1 MSANSNDNHL
11 DQRKGMAQVKYCLKY
26 LLSFL
31 SPYKGRLILGLLMV
45 VVANITFA
53 VMPLVEGQMTTQL
66 FSDGEA
72 ILKGVEGAHV
82 HFDVIFSVM
91 GTLIIIYII
100 KTVSQLI
107 TAVFLTQVLQQAM
120 CDIRN
125 TLQKKIQRLPV
136 RYFDDH
142 ALGDVLSCV
151 TNDVDTLSNALQE
164 TLQRVL
170 AAILTF
176 IFVIG
181 MMFYIN
187 TVLACIALLIIPLSL
202 IVTRFF
208 VTRSQKL
215 FDTQQE
221 TLGEL
226 NGTITEMYSGF
237 NEIILYNR
245 QKTATD
251 KFHDVNGRM
260 RTASFKA
267 QFASSLISPCISLIT
282 YLIIGTV
289 AVTGCLFVMNG
300 TLPLGNLQAFIR
312 YIWQIN
318 DPLSQ
323 ISQLSSQVQSAF
335 SAMGRIFNLLD
346 EEEEIQKGVITIQP
360 EKIRGEVTFDHVVFG
375 YDDEVLMKDVS
386 FKAKPGQMVA
396 IVGPT
401 GAGKTT
407 LMNLLLR
414 FYDVQGGSIK
424 IDGIDIRDMNREELR
439 KLFSLVLQDTW
450 LFKGSIYENIHYGRL
465 NARRDEVSAAAKMAN
480 VHHFIK
486 TLTGGYDFE
495 VNEESTN
502 ISQGEKQ
509 LLTIARAILK
519 DPRIIILD
527 EATSSV
533 DTRLEKML
541 QDAMHKVMDG
551 RTSFVIAHRLSTV
564 RNADLILV
572 VDHGDIVEQ
581 GTHEA
586 LLAKKGVYEKLY
598 HSGTSLANQ

>member
-1 MSANSNDNHL
+1 MT
-11 DQRKGMAQVKYCLKY
+11 
-26 LLSFL
+26 FL
-31 SPYKGRLILGLLMV
+31 SPYKGGLILGLLMV

-82 HFDVIFSVM
+82 HFDVIFGIM
-91 GTLIIIYII
+91 GTLVVIYII

-107 TAVFLTQVLQQAM
+107 TAVFLTKVLQQAM

-136 RYFDDH
+136 RYFDNH
-142 ALGDVLSCV
+142 AFGDVLSCV

-187 TVLACIALLIIPLSL
+187 IVLACIALLIIPLSL

-215 FDTQQE
+215 FDTQQQ

-226 NGTITEMYSGF
+226 NGTITEMYGGF

-245 QKTATD
+245 QQTAVD

-260 RTASFKA
+260 RNASFKA

-282 YLIIGTV
+282 YLIIGSV

-300 TLPLGNLQAFIR
+300 TLLLGNLQAFIR

-335 SAMGRIFNLLD
+335 AAMGRIFTLLD
-346 EEEEIQKGVITIQP
+346 EEEEAQEGTVSIQP
-360 EKIRGEVTFDHVVFG
+360 EEIRGEVTFDHVVFG
-375 YDDEVLMKDVS
+375 YDDETLMRDVN
-386 FKAKPGQMVA
+386 FEAKTGQMVA

-414 FYDVQGGSIK
+414 FYDVKGGAIR
-424 IDGIDIRDMNREELR
+424 IDGIDIRDMDREELR
-439 KLFSLVLQDTW
+439 QLFSLVLQDTW
-450 LFKGSIYENIHYGRL
+450 LFKGSIYDNIHYGRL
-465 NARRDEVSAAAKMAN
+465 GARRDEVISAAKMAN

-486 TLTGGYDFE
+486 TLTGGYNFE

-541 QDAMHKVMDG
+541 QEAMHRVMDG

-581 GTHEA
+581 GTHEE

>member
-1 MSANSNDNHL
+1 MSVN
-11 DQRKGMAQVKYCLKY
+11 QTEKKRKGIHQIGYCLKY
-26 LLSFL
+26 LMTFL
-31 SPYKGRLILGLLMV
+31 SPYKGGLILGLLMV

-82 HFDVIFSVM
+82 HFDVIFGIM
-91 GTLIIIYII
+91 GTLVVIYII

-107 TAVFLTQVLQQAM
+107 TAVFLTKVLQQAM

-136 RYFDDH
+136 RYFDNH
-142 ALGDVLSCV
+142 AFGDVLSCV

-187 TVLACIALLIIPLSL
+187 IVLACIALLIIPLSL

-215 FDTQQE
+215 FDTQQQ

-226 NGTITEMYSGF
+226 NGTITEMYGGF

-245 QKTATD
+245 QQTAVD

-260 RTASFKA
+260 RNASFKA

-282 YLIIGTV
+282 YLIIGSV

-300 TLPLGNLQAFIR
+300 TLLLGNLQAFIR

-335 SAMGRIFNLLD
+335 AAMGRIFTLLD
-346 EEEEIQKGVITIQP
+346 EEEEAQEGTVSIQP
-360 EKIRGEVTFDHVVFG
+360 EEIRGEVTFDHVVFG
-375 YDDEVLMKDVS
+375 YDDETLMRDVN
-386 FKAKPGQMVA
+386 FEAKTGQMVA

-414 FYDVQGGSIK
+414 FYDVKGGAIR
-424 IDGIDIRDMNREELR
+424 IDGIDIRDMDREELR
-439 KLFSLVLQDTW
+439 QLFSLVLQDTW
-450 LFKGSIYENIHYGRL
+450 LFKGSIYDNIHYGRL
-465 NARRDEVSAAAKMAN
+465 GARRDEVISAAKMAN

-486 TLTGGYDFE
+486 TLTGGYNFE

-541 QDAMHKVMDG
+541 QEAMHRVMDG

-581 GTHEA
+581 GTHEE

>member
-1 MSANSNDNHL
+1 MPENK
-11 DQRKGMAQVKYCLKY
+11 RKGIHQIGYCLKY
-26 LLSFL
+26 LMTFL
-31 SPYKGRLILGLLMV
+31 SPYKGGLILGLLMV

-82 HFDVIFSVM
+82 HFDVIFGIM
-91 GTLIIIYII
+91 GTLVVIYII

-107 TAVFLTQVLQQAM
+107 TAVFLTKVLQQAM

-136 RYFDDH
+136 RYFDNH
-142 ALGDVLSCV
+142 AFGDVLSCV

-187 TVLACIALLIIPLSL
+187 IVLACIALLIIPLSL

-215 FDTQQE
+215 FDTQQQ

-226 NGTITEMYSGF
+226 NGTITEMYGGF

-245 QKTATD
+245 QQTAVD

-260 RTASFKA
+260 RNASFKA

-282 YLIIGTV
+282 YLIIGSV

-300 TLPLGNLQAFIR
+300 TLLLGNLQAFIR

-335 SAMGRIFNLLD
+335 AAMGRIFTLLD
-346 EEEEIQKGVITIQP
+346 EEEEAQEGTVSIQP
-360 EKIRGEVTFDHVVFG
+360 EEIRGEVTFDHVVFG
-375 YDDEVLMKDVS
+375 YDDETLMRDVN
-386 FKAKPGQMVA
+386 FEAKTGHMVA

-414 FYDVQGGSIK
+414 FYDVKGGAIR
-424 IDGIDIRDMNREELR
+424 IDGIDIRDMDREELR
-439 KLFSLVLQDTW
+439 QLFSLVLQDTW
-450 LFKGSIYENIHYGRL
+450 LFKGSIYDNIHYGRL
-465 NARRDEVSAAAKMAN
+465 GARRDEVISAAKMAN

-486 TLTGGYDFE
+486 TLTGGYNFE

-541 QDAMHKVMDG
+541 QEAMHRVMDG

-581 GTHEA
+581 GTHEE